1 MSDKSNKVSVFYG
14 RARRIELYE
23 KLAYIA
29 VVVVAVIIIVV
40 LVSKQ
45 PTDTDRNINF
55 SYLRDYLQGRG
66 YSCELLHQNNGG
78 CTKRTDNTLYNF
90 VRFEDG
96 FMYTVKTDSYLM
108 QIVHSLEKSES
119 ITFSTTSEA
128 FLGYRNKK
136 YYCELGESVLDTFG
150 DCLTKDGEVLNLN
163 SYRGI
168 IEQAQFDVSNMLDA
182 SGYYK
187 NTLLE
192 DYVWQKK

>member
-29 VVVVAVIIIVV
+29 AAVLAIIIIVV
-40 LVSKQ
+40 LVSNQ
-45 PTDTDRNINF
+45 STETDRNVKF

-66 YSCELLHQNNGG
+66 YSCELLHQKNGG

-90 VRFEDG
+90 VRYEDG

-108 QIVHSLEKSES
+108 QIVHSLEKSNS

-128 FLGYRNKK
+128 FFGYKNKK
-136 YYCELGESVLDTFG
+136 YFCEFEGNVLGTLG
-150 DCLTKDGEVLNLN
+150 DCLTKDGNVLNLN

-168 IEQAQFDVSNMLDA
+168 IEQAQYDVDNMIEA
-182 SGYYK
+182 SGYYRK
-187 NTLLE
+187 SLLE
-192 DYVWQKK
+192 DYVWSKK